1 MALNDLLISNLLV
14 AFVTGLISSFGHCL
28 GMCGGILAIYS
39 ARQANVIASR
49 ETAKQSLFARITRFL
64 PLHLGRITTYAVFGA
79 VIGLAGS
86 LLNQAGGL
94 MGWQGAF
101 SILVGVAMVLVSL
114 SLVGIL
120 PPIELALAKLSSGT
134 SAMGRMRKLFG
145 GHTFLSTVGL
155 GLLWGFLPCGLVF
168 AMLVLAARAQTFWGG
183 ALTMLVFGLGTIPT
197 LLGFGLAANLIGPK
211 LRGRL
216 QLLAGVLILLFAV
229 QTILRGLA
237 VAGVI
242 PSMIIG
248 PVMLW

>member
-1 MALNDLLISNLLV
+1 M
-14 AFVTGLISSFGHCL
+14 TGLISSFGHCL

-39 ARQANVIASR
+39 ARQSSMSLRAGDLPAIA
-49 ETAKQSLFARITRFL
+49 EHPVGKQSPPKPSLLTRIVRFL
-64 PLHLGRITTYAVFGA
+64 PLHLGRITTYTFFGA
-79 VIGLAGS
+79 LIGLAGS
-86 LLNQAGGL
+86 LLDRAGGL

-101 SILVGVAMVLVSL
+101 SILVGLAMIVVSL
-114 SLVGIL
+114 SLIGVL
-120 PPIELALAKLSSGT
+120 PPIEMALAKVSGGSSPI
-134 SAMGRMRKLFG
+134 GRMRGLFG
-145 GHTFLSTVGL
+145 RHNFLSTVSL
-155 GLLWGFLPCGLVF
+155 GILWGFLPCGLVF
-168 AMLVLAARAQTFWGG
+168 AMLVLAARAQTPWGG

-197 LLGFGLAANLIGPK
+197 LIGFGLAANLIGPT

-216 QLLAGVLILLFAV
+216 QILAGALILLFAI